1 MSADKT
7 FIFIVFVDMIWHNKS
22 MKKNKK
28 QTPFEMIKDRVETMN
43 FSTTVNKSTKRLDFE
58 KLKKLAEDVRKTFS
72 DEDLKRFEP
81 QC

>member
-1 MSADKT
+1 
-7 FIFIVFVDMIWHNKS
+7 

-28 QTPFEMIKDRVETMN
+28 QSPLEMIKDRVETMN
-43 FSTTVNKSTKRLDFE
+43 FSTSVNKSTKRLDFE

-72 DEDLKRFEP
+72 DEDLKRFQP

>member
-1 MSADKT
+1 MSVDKT

-72 DEDLKRFEP
+72 DEDLKRFQP